1 MNNPSL
7 PAVSHEL
14 VTDATRLQT
23 LCAAWQQMDAIALDT
38 EFVRTNTYYAMLG
51 LVQIYDGEQA
61 RLLDPL
67 QPDLQAPLATI
78 LGNAKL
84 VKVLHSCSED
94 IQILQ
99 SYCGVEIVNVFDT
112 QIAAAMSGFGFSLSY
127 QKLVESICGVQLP
140 KDATRSDWLQRPLA
154 DAQLDYA
161 ALDVIYLLDVYTRLR
176 SQLERDQRLSWLQED
191 CEELLTQVQTAVEQ
205 DELYLRVK
213 VAWQLN
219 PKELHILR
227 ALCSWREEQA
237 VQRDKPRNWIVSD
250 RAFVALAKRQPTALQ
265 ELNPI
270 DDLSSHAIKRYGKT
284 LLDLI
289 VRCTAD
295 EASMYP
301 PSLPKPLGRGQ
312 NALLKKLKALV
323 RDKAEQLKV
332 APEVVVRKKDY
343 EQLLRNAESGE
354 LAANSLP
361 GWRHA
366 IIGTELIDQ
375 IRQAYD

>member
-1 MNNPSL
+1 
-7 PAVSHEL
+7 
-14 VTDATRLQT
+14 
-23 LCAAWQQMDAIALDT
+23 MDAIALDT
-38 EFVRTNTYYAMLG
+38 EFVRTNTYYAKLG

-67 QPDLQAPLATI
+67 QPDLQAPLAAI
-78 LGNAKL
+78 MEDAKL

-161 ALDVIYLLDVYTRLR
+161 ALDVIYLLDVYARLR
-176 SQLERDQRLSWLQED
+176 AQLERNQRLSWLQED
-191 CEELLTQVQTAVEQ
+191 CEQLLAQVQTDVVQ

-219 PKELHILR
+219 PQELHILR
-227 ALCSWREEQA
+227 ALCSWREQQA
-237 VQRDKPRNWIVSD
+237 IQRNKPRNWIVSD
-250 RAFVALAKRQPTALQ
+250 RAFVALAKRQPTALV
-265 ELNPI
+265 ELSAI

-284 LLDLI
+284 LLELI
-289 VRCTAD
+289 ERCAAD
-295 EASMYP
+295 GASLYP
-301 PSLPKPLGRGQ
+301 SVLPKPLGRGQ

-323 RDKAEQLKV
+323 RDKAEQLGV
-332 APEVVVRKKDY
+332 APEVIVRKKDY
-343 EQLLRNAESGE
+343 EQLLRNAESEVSE
-354 LAANSLP
+354 LAASSLP

-366 IIGTELIDQ
+366 IIGAELVDE
-375 IRQAYD
+375 IRQAHD